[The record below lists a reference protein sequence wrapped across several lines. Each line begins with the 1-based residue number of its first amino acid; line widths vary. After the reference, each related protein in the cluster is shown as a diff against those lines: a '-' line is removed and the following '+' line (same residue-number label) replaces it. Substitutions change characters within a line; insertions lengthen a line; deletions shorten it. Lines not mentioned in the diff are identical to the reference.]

1 MLCVV
6 NVKWGKQTFS
16 DVECDTN
23 GDVETFRA
31 ILYAL
36 SNVPVDKQ
44 KIMVKGKIV
53 KDGDGLAKLGLKEG
67 MTIMMVG
74 TAEEK
79 GLVEPK
85 EKIKFIED
93 MTPEERAIAMNE
105 KAAIVMPAGLE
116 NLGNTCY
123 MNSTVQCLSR
133 VKELKHALKTMPA
146 PIDQMGAQGGLDGNT
161 ALALAG
167 GQMMNDLE
175 VKGFSYPP
183 IGFVQRLREVYPI
196 FNETDQQGR
205 HKQQDADEC
214 YQSILQAWR

>member
-16 DVECDTN
+16 DVECDTD

>member
-1 MLCVV
+1 
-6 NVKWGKQTFS
+6 
-16 DVECDTN
+16 
-23 GDVETFRA
+23 
-31 ILYAL
+31 
-36 SNVPVDKQ
+36 
-44 KIMVKGKIV
+44 
-53 KDGDGLAKLGLKEG
+53 

>member
-1 MLCVV
+1 MFKL

-16 DVECDTN
+16 DVECDTD

>member
-6 NVKWGKQTFS
+6 NVKWGKQTFT

>member
-1 MLCVV
+1 MFKL

>member
-1 MLCVV
+1 MRFVV

-53 KDGDGLAKLGLKEG
+53 KDGDSLAKLGLKEG